1 MKNSKTIF
9 LFRVAILFYLN
20 VYFRNIFLIVISLII
35 LFLLDKKE
43 SLILA
48 ILLLISIIKLP
59 NLIPIGYVSDVNSK
73 YATVNSFIYKTV
85 LYDDIAE
92 VGDFVYISDS
102 SINEDFDNYSSYYLF
117 KADKGKVLLSNTPFK
132 LSLKHLHDFDDDTK
146 KLLKK
151 TVFNDYVSDNDLL
164 VSVGYGFG
172 LYFLLK
178 KIFDKNKYL
187 SLFLIILYSLFFDF
201 EFKLLFIIIDF
212 VLSYFDFDSINNLS
226 IKTIFITQINYRLL
240 TTSSVLLTL
249 LFSFIY
255 LSEYKNCRF
264 ILAIIQSLFF
274 GQVNIFVSLFYSLYL
289 NIRIFIFI
297 VSLLCFVL
305 PFSSP
310 LYLLIMKIIGFVLDI
325 LLISIRGKISL
336 LSSLILII
344 LYICGIRKDYQL
356 YICLLLCLFCINN
369 PFKHVTFIDVGQGDA
384 ALLSNYNYKVLV
396 DTGSSY
402 NYHKL
407 RKALYSQG
415 VYTIDYLLISHSDED
430 HNGNIDNLK
439 NDFKIKNIVTTS
451 SDISYKDLY
460 LKNYYLGTFDNE
472 NDGSLIYK
480 TEINGLSF
488 LFTGDISKNIERLL
502 INTYDV
508 GKIDILKISHHGS
521 SSSTGEYFIGN
532 ILPSYAI
539 ISTNGKYNHP
549 HQDTLDTLNAY
560 LVDYLITKQ
569 EGDITFNL
577 SFIKFIKTNNKL
589 ILLNKLN

>member
-9 LFRVAILFYLN
+9 LFRIAILFYLN
-20 VYFRNIFLIVISLII
+20 VYFKNIFLFIISVII

-43 SLILA
+43 SVILI
-48 ILLLISIIKLP
+48 ILLSLSLIKLP
-59 NLIPIGYVSDVNSK
+59 NLIPIGYVSNVNSK
-73 YATVNSFIYKTV
+73 YSTVNSLVYKTV
-85 LYDDIAE
+85 LYDTNLE
-92 VGDFVYISDS
+92 VGDFVYLSDS
-102 SINEDFDNYSSYYLF
+102 SINDDFDNFSSYYLF
-117 KADKGKVLLSNTPFK
+117 KAQKGKTILANTPFK
-132 LSLKHLHDFDDDTK
+132 LSLKHLDKFDNDTK
-146 KLLKK
+146 NLLKK
-151 TVFNDYVSDNDLL
+151 TIFNDYVSDNDLL

-187 SLFLIILYSLFFDF
+187 SLFLIVSYSIFFDF

-212 VLSYFDFDSINNLS
+212 VLSYFSFDSINNLS
-226 IKTIFITQINYRLL
+226 IKAIFITLINYRLL
-240 TTSSVLLTL
+240 STSSILLTL

-264 ILAIIQSLFF
+264 LLGVIQSLFF
-274 GQVNIFVSLFYSLYL
+274 GQVNIFVSIFYSLYL
-289 NIRIFIFI
+289 NIRIIIFLISLFCFI
-297 VSLLCFVL
+297 L

-310 LYLLIMKIIGFVLDI
+310 FYLLLMKIIGFVLDI

-336 LSSLILII
+336 LSCVVII
-344 LYICGIRKDYQL
+344 IFYLFGLKKDYQL
-356 YICLLLCLFCINN
+356 YICLLFCLLCLNN

-384 ALLSNYNYKVLV
+384 ALLSSYNYKVLV

-430 HNGNIDNLK
+430 HNGNIENLK
-439 NDFKIKNIVTTS
+439 NDFKIKNIITS
-451 SDISYKDLY
+451 EGDISYKDLY
-460 LKNYYLGTFDNE
+460 LKNFYLGTFDNE

-488 LFTGDISKNIERLL
+488 LFTGDISQNIERLL
-502 INTYDV
+502 VNTYDV
-508 GKIDILKISHHGS
+508 GDIGVLKVSHHGS
-521 SSSTGEYFIGN
+521 YTGTSEYFIGN
-532 ILPSYAI
+532 ILPSFAI

-549 HQDTLDTLNAY
+549 HQDTLNTLDAY
-560 LVDYLITKQ
+560 LVDYLITKM

-577 SFIKFIKTNNKL
+577 SFIKFIKTNKKL
-589 ILLNKLN
+589 IFLNS

>member
-1 MKNSKTIF
+1 MKNSKTIS

-20 VYFRNIFLIVISLII
+20 VYFKNIFLVAISLII

-43 SLILA
+43 NLILL
-48 ILLLISIIKLP
+48 ILLSISIIKLP
-59 NLIPIGYVSDVNSK
+59 NLIPIGYVSDCNSN
-73 YATVNSFIYKTV
+73 YASVNSFLYKTV
-85 LYDDIAE
+85 LYDTNLK
-92 VGDFVYISDS
+92 VGDFVYVSDS
-102 SINEDFDNYSSYYLF
+102 MINEDFDNYSSYYLY
-117 KADKGKVLLSNTPFK
+117 KADKGKILLSNTPFK
-132 LSLKHLHDFDDDTK
+132 LSLKHLQKFDDDTK
-146 KLLKK
+146 NLLKK
-151 TVFNDYVSDNDLL
+151 TIFNDYVSDSDLL

-187 SLFLIILYSLFFDF
+187 SLFFIVLYSIFFDF
-201 EFKLLFIIIDF
+201 EFKLLFILIDF

-226 IKTIFITQINYRLL
+226 IKMIFITLINYRLL
-240 TTSSVLLTL
+240 STSSVLLTL

-264 ILAIIQSLFF
+264 ILGIIQSIFF
-274 GQVNIFVSLFYSLYL
+274 GQVNIFVSLFYTLYL

-297 VSLLCFVL
+297 VSLFCFIL
-305 PFSSP
+305 PFTSP

-336 LSSLILII
+336 LTSLVLII
-344 LYICGIRKDYQL
+344 IYLCGIRKDYQL
-356 YICLLLCLFCINN
+356 YISLLLCLLCINN
-369 PFKHVTFIDVGQGDA
+369 PFKHVIFIDVGQGDS
-384 ALLSNYNYKVLV
+384 ALISSYNYKVLI

-415 VYTIDYLLISHSDED
+415 VYVIDYLLISHNDED
-430 HNGNIDNLK
+430 HNGNIENLK
-439 NDFKIKNIVTTS
+439 NDFKIKNIVTTQG
-451 SDISYKDLY
+451 DISYKDLY

-472 NDGSLIYK
+472 NDGSLVYK
-480 TEINGLSF
+480 TEINGFSF
-488 LFTGDISKNIERLL
+488 LFTGDISQNIERLL
-502 INTYDV
+502 VNTYDI
-508 GKIDILKISHHGS
+508 GKIDTLKISHHGS
-521 SSSTGEYFIGN
+521 YTGTSEYFIGT

-549 HQDTLDTLNAY
+549 HVDTLNTLDAY
-560 LVDYLITKQ
+560 LVNYLITKQ

-577 SFIKFIKTNNKL
+577 SFIKFIKTDLKL
-589 ILLNKLN
+589 IFLKNG